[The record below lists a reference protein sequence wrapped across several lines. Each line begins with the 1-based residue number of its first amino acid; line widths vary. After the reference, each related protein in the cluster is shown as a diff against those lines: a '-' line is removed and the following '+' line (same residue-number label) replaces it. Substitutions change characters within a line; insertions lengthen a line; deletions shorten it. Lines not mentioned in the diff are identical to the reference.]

1 MNYRINFLWDNEA
14 VVWIATSQD
23 VPGLILESRSF
34 DALVERVR
42 IAVPELLDLNGVKS
56 ESLRLSNYTQREDKV
71 AMHG

>member
-56 ESLRLSNYTQREDKV
+56 ESLRLSYYTQREDKV